1 MILERNLQMRIS
13 FHLNHLVGSL
23 LGSKMD
29 FAGTVPVGI
38 ISAQEFGDSPRRNSV
53 EAAAAKAGIVVAHY
67 AGDAPTDLRCAE
79 RYAVLGGTITV
90 RNGAGLR
97 VFHGDFCV

>member
-67 AGDAPTDLRCAE
+67 AGDAPTDLRCA
-79 RYAVLGGTITV
+79 ITV
-90 RNGAGLR
+90 RNGACLR
-97 VFHGDFCV
+97 VFHGDFCAYFTP